1 MGNIFDKSIESI
13 SPSQLYNI
21 QNDLTSHFVIFDLRS
36 VDDFNTAHIDLA
48 LNSSNP
54 IEMKNIVLES
64 YYTQSILYFSG
75 DDFQYD
81 IIIKEYAKLI
91 TKQNKLNHS
100 ILLLRDGYSSY
111 SSMFPYMCSN
121 SCFYMEGRLFPS
133 NIEENVFLSNFGVA
147 SSKDILHILGI
158 THVLNCTVDCPFAD
172 EVVESGNNYVSQHST
187 ENDMLTIEK
196 YFKTSS
202 ANISVQIEKLRIPI
216 VDEKDQQLLVYFDN
230 AINFIEGALLHNHQ
244 AIPANEHH
252 RPHKVLIHCKHGQSR
267 SATIAAAWLIKCKEY
282 SADNALKYLKTCRPK
297 VRPNEGFV
305 RQLEIFANEL

>member
-1 MGNIFDKSIESI
+1 MGNIFDKSIAEIESI

-100 ILLLRDGYSSY
+100 ILLLRDGYSSDRK
-111 SSMFPYMCSN
+111 S
-121 SCFYMEGRLFPS
+121 
-133 NIEENVFLSNFGVA
+133 
-147 SSKDILHILGI
+147 
-158 THVLNCTVDCPFAD
+158 
-172 EVVESGNNYVSQHST
+172 VV
-187 ENDMLTIEK
+187 
-196 YFKTSS
+196 
-202 ANISVQIEKLRIPI
+202 
-216 VDEKDQQLLVYFDN
+216 
-230 AINFIEGALLHNHQ
+230 
-244 AIPANEHH
+244 
-252 RPHKVLIHCKHGQSR
+252 
-267 SATIAAAWLIKCKEY
+267 
-282 SADNALKYLKTCRPK
+282 
-297 VRPNEGFV
+297 
-305 RQLEIFANEL
+305 